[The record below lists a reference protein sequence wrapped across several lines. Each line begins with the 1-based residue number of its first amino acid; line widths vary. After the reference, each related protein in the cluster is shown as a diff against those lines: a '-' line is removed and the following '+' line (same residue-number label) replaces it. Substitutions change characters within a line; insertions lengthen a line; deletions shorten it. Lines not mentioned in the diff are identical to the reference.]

1 MLSTEIRK
9 KAEFICSR
17 IAQGAEVQLSD
28 MTWIQKWA
36 KSNHS
41 VESMLRKARRKAL
54 NGDIPP
60 EGLDKF
66 LEDMDLGD
74 PDPSDHLVGP
84 QDPTTIAEWFTS
96 KKKWF
101 VDDEGFRD

>member
-1 MLSTEIRK
+1 MLSTEVRK

-17 IAQGAEVQLSD
+17 IAEGAEVQLSE
-28 MTWIQKWA
+28 MAWIQKWA

-41 VESMLRKARRKAL
+41 VEAMLRKARRKAL

-66 LEDMDLGD
+66 LR
-74 PDPSDHLVGP
+74 
-84 QDPTTIAEWFTS
+84 IWI
-96 KKKWF
+96 
-101 VDDEGFRD
+101 